1 MAESGQLAADDTP
14 GVRQAEPDT
23 ELKWHRRLT
32 GTRIG
37 RYRLGVRLGI
47 GGAAS
52 VYLGRLVG
60 PHRFERLVAL
70 KLVHEH
76 LMEQPAF
83 VSMLLDEA
91 NLAARL
97 SHPNIV
103 HVYELGRDRDTL
115 FLAMEYLTGQ
125 PLARLYSG
133 LGDGGRRLPYDV
145 LAWIGARA
153 AEGLHHAHELCD
165 DSGRRVGLVHRDV
178 SPENLF
184 VTYEGHVKLID
195 FGIARAVGRLTTT
208 GFGTIKGK
216 YRYMAPEQALGRDF
230 DHRVDLFAL
239 GATLYEGALGRAV
252 FLGKDD
258 SDTLL
263 KLLSGPAPDP
273 RSLIPDFPDALA
285 TVILRTL
292 AVEPAERYP
301 TAAELAQD
309 LDAFVAAS
317 GRVSQRQLL
326 GGLMG
331 ELFGAER
338 AAAGRA
344 IAELRGIDGG
354 DGVSQDDPTIAPP
367 RPRRLW
373 RAPLLVVLLLIGLGV
388 FVSSG
393 LARRPAEPALAAVAS
408 HGPPVTSVTAEVTAE
423 PPRAPA
429 SSPIASVA
437 PMVGESRPAASSRA
451 RPGPSASPRTARQ
464 PRSSPLV
471 TDYPF
476 R

>member
-1 MAESGQLAADDTP
+1 MADPAQLEAEDTP
-14 GVRQAEPDT
+14 GARQAGAGT
-23 ELKWHRRLT
+23 ELKWHKRLS
-32 GTRIG
+32 GTKIG
-37 RYRLGVRLGI
+37 RYRLGARLGI

-60 PHRFERLVAL
+60 PHQFERLVAL

-76 LMEQPAF
+76 LTEQPAF
-83 VSMLLDEA
+83 VGMLLDEA

-115 FLAMEYLTGQ
+115 FLAMEYLMGQ

-165 DSGRRVGLVHRDV
+165 DAGRRVGLVHRDV
-178 SPENLF
+178 SPENLL

-239 GATLYEGALGRAV
+239 GATLYEGALGRPV

-263 KLLSGPAPDP
+263 RLLSGPAPDP
-273 RSLIPDFPDALA
+273 RSLIPDFPAALA
-285 TVILRTL
+285 AVILRSM

-317 GRVSQRQLL
+317 GRVNQRQLL
-326 GGLMG
+326 GGFMG
-331 ELFGAER
+331 ELFDAER

-344 IAELRGIDGG
+344 IAELRAMDGGGG
-354 DGVSQDDPTIAPP
+354 DGVDQHQSTIAPP
-367 RPRRLW
+367 RRKRSW
-373 RAPLLVVLLLIGLGV
+373 RAPLLVVLPLIALGI
-388 FVSSG
+388 FAIE
-393 LARRPAEPALAAVAS
+393 LA
-408 HGPPVTSVTAEVTAE
+408 
-423 PPRAPA
+423 
-429 SSPIASVA
+429 
-437 PMVGESRPAASSRA
+437 RPAADRA
-451 RPGPSASPRTARQ
+451 RARGRAE
-464 PRSSPLV
+464 PRSAREVRGGRGDCRAASCPGV
-471 TDYPF
+471 ESGRF
-476 R
+476 RGPDGR